1 MKIFTQIITYLFLLC
16 NVWWLSSCQEIGDEI
31 TIENS
36 HSTIVI
42 DALITDKPGPYFVQ
56 VSKTSNQITT
66 GWVFGDGTTVLD
78 ANYIPVTDA
87 TVILSDDKGNSEVL
101 VPYNV
106 LFPNRGSQGR
116 RLTFA
121 AYGFYHT
128 LGALQGTPGTTYTL
142 TIQSEGKTYQASAT
156 LPDAPPSFQANNDT
170 KKTLP
175 LISFNEPIAEDDHY
189 IFFYDVIYDQRLPPI
204 PMFTKRFTANIWT
217 QFTSQFVP
225 FDGQTLS
232 SSQENWDIY
241 KENFPRNPYDPDC
254 NFCPDRVWIEMHK
267 VSQEAYEF
275 YQTLET
281 HDSNMA
287 GVFSPALA
295 TPPTN
300 FDNGALG
307 FFKAA
312 SVQRLVIPIK
322 R

>member
-1 MKIFTQIITYLFLLC
+1 MKTLTQIITYLFLLWS
-16 NVWWLSSCQEIGDEI
+16 VWGLSSCQEIGDDI
-31 TIENS
+31 TIENP

-42 DALITDKPGPYFVQ
+42 DALITDNPGPYFVQ
-56 VSKTSNQITT
+56 VSKTSDQITT

-78 ANYIPVTDA
+78 TNYIPVTNA

-101 VPYNV
+101 VPYNA
-106 LFPNRGSQGR
+106 LYPNRDSQGR

-121 AYGFYHT
+121 AYGFYQT
-128 LGALQGTPGTTYTL
+128 SGALQGTSGTTYTL

-156 LPDAPPSFQANNDT
+156 LPDAPPSFQANYDT
-170 KKTLP
+170 QKVLP
-175 LISFNEPIAEDDHY
+175 LISFNESIAKEDHY
-189 IFFYDVIYDQRLPPI
+189 IFFYDIIRDRRIPLNPI
-204 PMFTKRFTANIWT
+204 FTQGFTLNLWT
-217 QFTSQFVP
+217 QFTSQFTP
-225 FDGQTLS
+225 IDGQTLS

-241 KENFPRNPYDPDC
+241 KQNYLKNPYDPDC